1 MRRLAGPIAMGT
13 ALVVVVA
20 GLTTPA
26 AAHVKWFSDFD
37 FRDPPRP
44 FGEVVDGR
52 FLVLLALTAVAMGV
66 LPLVDDRLDGSSLY
80 RTINTWLAARRH
92 HSVDVVRF
100 SMAGVL
106 LITWASRALLT
117 PELAEPADWVGWV
130 EFALVL
136 LLLWG
141 RVNEIA
147 GAGLVGLWLIGVVE
161 YGAFHMLDYLHIIGL
176 GVFLIVRAV
185 PSLEVRGLGVPVLS
199 LTVGFS
205 LMWLGFE
212 KLVYPEWGLAVLGT
226 EPILRL
232 GLPAD
237 FFLDGAAFVEIAL
250 GFLLVIG
257 LLGRPLA
264 VVVTGVFVLSTLV
277 FGRVEI
283 IGHTPVH
290 AALVVFLLH
299 GPGSTYPA
307 PIAIHRSLRLRS
319 AFAAVNFVV
328 LALVVGVAY
337 TAAARVQFDN
347 AVAELGPLPPP
358 VEATSPTPSLT
369 SVRVI
374 DGPTGPDVHL
384 VIDGWTFAPPLD
396 PANDSATGPIDTGY
410 GVLTVDGAVI
420 ARFDDAQAPLW
431 TDVDGVTALLDLFT
445 VDGRRIEL
453 DGEPLRIEVQLPS

>member
-1 MRRLAGPIAMGT
+1 MRRLAVPTALGT
-13 ALVVVVA
+13 ALVVVIA
-20 GLTTPA
+20 GLAAPA

-44 FGEVVDGR
+44 FGDVVDGR
-52 FLVLLALTAVAMGV
+52 FLVLLTLAALAMGV
-66 LPLVDDRLDGSSLY
+66 LPVIDDRLDGSALY
-80 RTINTWLAARRH
+80 RSINAWLAARRH

-117 PELAEPADWVGWV
+117 PELAEPADWVGWI

-141 RVNEIA
+141 RANEIA

-212 KLVYPEWGLAVLGT
+212 KLVYPEWGLAVLDT

-237 FFLDGAAFVEIAL
+237 FFLEGAAFVEIAL

-264 VVVTGVFVLSTLV
+264 VVITGVFVLSTLV

-290 AALVVFLLH
+290 AALVLQESIGIVAGDLQSGGAKAGFVAILPVECLD
-299 GPGSTYPA
+299 GVALALRPA
-307 PIAIHRSLRLRS
+307 RVHAVQHLCPIAGLGAPRS
-319 AFAAVNFVV
+319 
-328 LALVVGVAY
+328 G
-337 TAAARVQFDN
+337 
-347 AVAELGPLPPP
+347 G
-358 VEATSPTPSLT
+358 
-369 SVRVI
+369 
-374 DGPTGPDVHL
+374 
-384 VIDGWTFAPPLD
+384 
-396 PANDSATGPIDTGY
+396 NDEET
-410 GVLTVDGAVI
+410 
-420 ARFDDAQAPLW
+420 R
-431 TDVDGVTALLDLFT
+431 
-445 VDGRRIEL
+445 
-453 DGEPLRIEVQLPS
+453 